1 MHAWWR
7 RTNFLIKHQLY
18 LRILP
23 VVVASVLAVG
33 LFSGR
38 LLSSRAVHTYLE
50 QQSEEQTTILNDLR
64 HHISIKVLAL
74 EARKD
79 ERLAAFDATDIVAG
93 LPRETR
99 LLDEFGALDQVC
111 GASLI
116 DLDPAV
122 AGQPL
127 DLHFE
132 PGLDSPANRNTVQQ
146 WATAAKQSLA
156 GYDWVELLAQFTWSG
171 GPCRAVIDDF
181 HTVWIFPPLVLTGAA
196 QTDAANFETL
206 AGPTTLAV
214 LPVMVVEEACWN
226 YPLTLV
232 DRPTFQRPQLMVL
245 LDIAAVARETGLAAG
260 VDAGVN
266 MLLAGNGQ
274 LVAANVD
281 SLEPGLNLTAAS
293 GEVFRGVPGSELA
306 ALFSSASDGIAH
318 AYLGS
323 RVNPYVF
330 TLSTLPELPLC
341 LVSALPF
348 AKIHGGMVLY
358 TAIVV
363 VMAIIGLL
371 GSILAIMRV
380 GERLSD
386 RLQTMSINMGEVA
399 SGDYTR
405 RMAVGSED
413 EVGRL
418 VSYFNLMTV
427 GLDEAHEELREKTRR
442 LRIALERMKRLDKA
456 KDDFLA
462 LISHEVRTP
471 LTSIMGGIDFLQMVV
486 PLATPEQQKVVD
498 QLKLN
503 EIIEIIEGS
512 GIRLRDFMNDAILM
526 TSLQSSDT
534 KLRVTPMLF
543 NDLCEMVLSGLQQDV
558 AAKEVTVS
566 VALPRD
572 GAWLALCDRELM
584 ETAVEKLLRNAIQH
598 NVGNGVVRIEEVTSI
613 PGQGDIATLIGEKGR
628 HELAEHPAFAQYREA
643 GVQWRII
650 SIFNTGPAIPAEKR
664 EALFKKFEIV
674 GRIEHHQKSS
684 GLSLSIVK
692 GVVENHLGRV
702 LVNSHEN
709 EGNYF
714 YLLLPGL
721 SDELALKKPTGSGE
735 EQWQGLIGAARDEQ
749 IHVSGDAAALDVEL
763 EHVGA

>member
-1 MHAWWR
+1 MQAWWR

-38 LLSSRAVHTYLE
+38 LLSSRAVNTYLE

-64 HHISIKVLAL
+64 HHIAIKVLGL

-79 ERLAAFDATDIVAG
+79 EQLVLSGAG
-93 LPRETR
+93 DSAVRNEPDSG
-99 LLDEFGALDQVC
+99 LLEDFSSLDQVC
-111 GASLI
+111 GASLFC
-116 DLDPAV
+116 LDPTV
-122 AGQPL
+122 VDPL
-127 DLHFE
+127 PDLRFRSS
-132 PGLDSPANRNTVQQ
+132 LDSPANRNTVLQ
-146 WATAAKQSLA
+146 WAEAANRSFA
-156 GYDWVELLAQFTWSG
+156 GHNWVDLFARFSWSG
-171 GPCRAVIDDF
+171 GPCRTVIDDY
-181 HTVWIFPPLVLTGAA
+181 HSVWIFPPLLLTRTTLAA
-196 QTDAANFETL
+196 AANFEL
-206 AGPTTLAV
+206 QAGPTALAV
-214 LPVMVVEEACWN
+214 LPVMVVAESYWS

-232 DRPTFQRPQLMVL
+232 ERPAYHRPQLMIL
-245 LDIAAVARETGLAAG
+245 LDIADVAKETGLAAVG
-260 VDAGVN
+260 DHGVN

-274 LVAANVD
+274 LVTANVD
-281 SLEPGLNLTAAS
+281 SLEPGLDLTAATA
-293 GEVFRGVPGSELA
+293 EVFRGVSGPELA
-306 ALFSSASDGIAH
+306 SLFTAGSDGLAH

-323 RVNPYVF
+323 RVNPYMF
-330 TLSTLPELPLC
+330 TLTARPDLPFC

-371 GSILAIMRV
+371 GSILTIMRV
-380 GERLSD
+380 GERLSK

-418 VSYFNLMTV
+418 VSYFNLMTI

-486 PLATPEQQKVVD
+486 PQATPEQQKVVD

-534 KLRVTPMLF
+534 KLKVTPMLF

-558 AAKEVTVS
+558 AAKQLTVS

-584 ETAVEKLLRNAIQH
+584 GTAVEKLLQNAIQH
-598 NVGNGVVRIEEVTSI
+598 NVENGEVRIEEVASI
-613 PGQGDIATLIGEKGR
+613 PGQGGIDDLIGETGQ
-628 HELAEHPAFAQYREA
+628 HELAEHPAFTNYRDV

-664 EALFKKFEIV
+664 EALFQKFEIV

-692 GVVENHLGRV
+692 GVLENHLGKI
-702 LVNSHEN
+702 LVDSREN
-709 EGNYF
+709 NGNYF
-714 YLLLPGL
+714 YLLLPGMA
-721 SDELALKKPTGSGE
+721 DELALQPPTSSGE
-735 EQWQGLIGAARDEQ
+735 KQRQGLVGAAGDEE
-749 IHVSGDAAALDVEL
+749 IHVGGDAAALDVEL
-763 EHVGA
+763 EHVGT